1 VSAESGGVHVLLDRR
16 FASKEE
22 VLRAIGDVMLAS
34 GAVSRRYVE
43 GMFEKEARVST
54 WVTDDVA
61 LPHGTN
67 EVKREVLKDCMVL
80 VQIPEGIEWGAGRRV
95 RLAIGFAGRGDDRH
109 MRLLKVLATV
119 LQSSAE
125 LARLRETRDEG
136 EAMRIL
142 ATHVL

>member
-1 VSAESGGVHVLLDRR
+1 VSASGDVHVLLGRR

-22 VLRAIGDVMLAS
+22 VLQAIGDVMLAS

-54 WVTDDVA
+54 WITDDVA

-67 EVKREVLKDCMVL
+67 EVKREVLKDCLVL

-95 RLAIGFAGRGDDRH
+95 RLAFGFAGRGDDRH
-109 MRLLKVLATV
+109 VRMLKVLATV
-119 LQSSAE
+119 LQSGAE
-125 LARLRETRDEG
+125 LARLRETRDEA
-136 EAMRIL
+136 EAIRIL
-142 ATHVL
+142 AARVV